1 MKVCVNCELR
11 YSYWAEV
18 EDDAKD
24 SITEADSADPIYHD
38 LIRLI
43 MESDVDA
50 YDTELISIFDEEGN
64 SIY

>member
-1 MKVCVNCELR
+1 MRIHVNCELR

-24 SITEADSADPIYHD
+24 PVTEADAADPIYHD

-43 MESDVDA
+43 VDSDVDA
-50 YDTELISIFDEEGN
+50 YDTELISMYDETGY